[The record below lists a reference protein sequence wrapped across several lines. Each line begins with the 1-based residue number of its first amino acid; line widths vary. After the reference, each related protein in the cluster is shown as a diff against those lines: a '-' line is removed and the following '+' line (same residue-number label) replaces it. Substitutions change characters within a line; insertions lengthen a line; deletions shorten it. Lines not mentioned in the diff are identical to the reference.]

1 MFKKQPMTLKIKI
14 IKNMFLQK
22 LKNIFTKPIFKFQIN
37 YKFLNPTKWNW
48 QKFKEFIKIFLLTA
62 SLMLV
67 FLLSYDIFINDLAPA
82 DDQLATDIS
91 DQIISYLDE
100 NNMGGGQSEEINCNA
115 MGVNLHG
122 FLSGY
127 ISDDTKNDN
136 SESIED
142 QASSENIVFA
152 IKKADKDD
160 KIKAIILEV
169 DSSGGFA
176 VAGEEV
182 ANALKKAKKPTVAW
196 IREQGLSAAYWSA
209 TGANT
214 IFASTVSDVG
224 SIGVT
229 LSYLDNYK
237 KNLKD
242 GLTFNS
248 LSTGK
253 FKDTG
258 NPDKS
263 LTTEEKELIMRDL
276 NIANEYF
283 IKSVSIN
290 RKLDIEKV
298 KKMADGSSMP
308 GELALQN
315 GLIDKIGG
323 IYEIMD
329 YLKEKIGEDMV
340 ICW

>member
-1 MFKKQPMTLKIKI
+1 
-14 IKNMFLQK
+14 MFLQK
-22 LKNIFTKPIFKFQIN
+22 LKYMLTKPIFKFQIN
-37 YKFLNPTKWNW
+37 YGLFNPTKWNW

-62 SLMLV
+62 SLVLV
-67 FLLSYDIFINDLAPA
+67 FLLSYDIFINDLVPA

-91 DQIISYLDE
+91 DQIISYLNE
-100 NNMGGGQSEEINCNA
+100 NDMGGGESENVNCNA
-115 MGVNLHG
+115 IGINLHG

-136 SESIED
+136 GESTED
-142 QASSENIVFA
+142 QASSEDIVFA
-152 IKKADKDD
+152 IQRADKDD
-160 KIKAIILEV
+160 KIKAIVLEV

-182 ANALKKAKKPTVAW
+182 ANASKRAKKPTVAW

-209 TGANT
+209 TGADT

-229 LSYLDNYK
+229 ISYIDNYK

-248 LSTGK
+248 LSIGK

-258 NPDKS
+258 NSDKP
-263 LTTEEKELIMRDL
+263 LTDEERILIMRDL
-276 NIANEYF
+276 NITNEHF
-283 IKSVSIN
+283 IKSVSTN
-290 RKLDIEKV
+290 RKLDTEKV
-298 KKMADGSSMP
+298 RRLADGSSMP
-308 GELALQN
+308 GEMALQN
-315 GLIDKIGG
+315 GLIDQIGG
-323 IYEIMD
+323 IYEIKD
-329 YLKEKIGEDMV
+329 YLKEKIGEDV
-340 ICW
+340 KVCW

>member
-1 MFKKQPMTLKIKI
+1 MEETNDTKGKKQIVFKLWDSEKDLKILKFIAVI
-14 IKNMFLQK
+14 I
-22 LKNIFTKPIFKFQIN
+22 II
-37 YKFLNPTKWNW
+37 
-48 QKFKEFIKIFLLTA
+48 TA
-62 SLMLV
+62 SLITIK
-67 FLLSYDIFINDLAPA
+67 DEINWRLNPQTVNEEIVDA
-82 DDQLATDIS
+82 DDNS
-91 DQIISYLDE
+91 DTKGDK
-100 NNMGGGQSEEINCNA
+100 CNVI
-115 MGVNLHG
+115 GINLHG

-127 ISDDTKNDN
+127 ISNDN
-136 SESIED
+136 KNENGENTED
-142 QASSENIVFA
+142 QSSSEDIVFA
-152 IKKADKDD
+152 IQQADADD
-160 KIKAIILEV
+160 EIKAIILEV

-182 ANALKKAKKPTVAW
+182 ANALKKVKKPTIAW
-196 IREQGLSAAYWSA
+196 IRELGLSAAYWSA

-258 NPDKS
+258 NPGKL
-263 LTTEEKELIMRDL
+263 LTTEEKDLIMRDL
-276 NIANEYF
+276 NIANEHF
-283 IKSVSIN
+283 IKSVAAN
-290 RKLDIEKV
+290 RNLDIEKV
-298 KKMADGSSMP
+298 RQLADGSSMP

-323 IYEIMD
+323 IYQIKD
-329 YLKEKIGEDMV
+329 YLKEKIGEDAE

>member
-1 MFKKQPMTLKIKI
+1 MEETNDTKGKKQIVFKLWDSEKDLKILKFITVI
-14 IKNMFLQK
+14 I
-22 LKNIFTKPIFKFQIN
+22 II
-37 YKFLNPTKWNW
+37 
-48 QKFKEFIKIFLLTA
+48 TA
-62 SLMLV
+62 SLITIK
-67 FLLSYDIFINDLAPA
+67 DEINWRLNPQTVNEEIVDA
-82 DDQLATDIS
+82 DDNS
-91 DQIISYLDE
+91 DTKGDK
-100 NNMGGGQSEEINCNA
+100 CNVI
-115 MGVNLHG
+115 GINLHG

-127 ISDDTKNDN
+127 ISNDN
-136 SESIED
+136 KNENGENTED
-142 QASSENIVFA
+142 QSSSEDIVFA
-152 IKKADKDD
+152 IQQADADD
-160 KIKAIILEV
+160 EIKAIILEV

-182 ANALKKAKKPTVAW
+182 ANALKKVKKPTIAW
-196 IREQGLSAAYWSA
+196 IRELGLSAAYWSA

-258 NPDKS
+258 NPGKL
-263 LTTEEKELIMRDL
+263 LTTEEKDLIMRDL
-276 NIANEYF
+276 NIANEHF
-283 IKSVSIN
+283 IKSVAAN
-290 RKLDIEKV
+290 RNLDIEKV
-298 KKMADGSSMP
+298 RQLADGSSMP

-323 IYEIMD
+323 IYQIKD
-329 YLKEKIGEDMV
+329 YLKEKIGEDAE